1 MFRKGRHFLPAF
13 FCLLMK
19 KSKQVYLP
27 TFRAIYKELAPKFCG
42 DSVHQDFE
50 LATEKIVRQ
59 VLLECSTEN
68 IERVSLAKCC
78 VHGCMFHLCKACL
91 DRLKKVGLI
100 TKYYD
105 SRGPFRYWVRQLM
118 MLCLL
123 PPDDIKPT
131 FVNHLEHQEFPEL
144 FSTREEL
151 SLVEFKE
158 YFKDQW
164 IENTDPNFLSVF
176 GTKINSNNALETYNK
191 KLNAHVGSKRPNIWV
206 FITAMNEMLDD
217 AVIDLKSLE
226 KGERITRNQPRISD
240 DNMMHRKHAEKE
252 ILAKRFTPIQF
263 INYLV
268 ENWGTKFFSQISPS
282 EKKSPNDDKKSPEKT
297 PAVQNPDLC
306 IECST
311 PRIGSSW
318 GYMHAGTI
326 HSPIC
331 TSCMTNNQNGDPC
344 PICAVEIEAILQVM
358 T

>member
-1 MFRKGRHFLPAF
+1 
-13 FCLLMK
+13 
-19 KSKQVYLP
+19 
-27 TFRAIYKELAPKFCG
+27 
-42 DSVHQDFE
+42 
-50 LATEKIVRQ
+50 
-59 VLLECSTEN
+59 
-68 IERVSLAKCC
+68 
-78 VHGCMFHLCKACL
+78 
-91 DRLKKVGLI
+91 
-100 TKYYD
+100 
-105 SRGPFRYWVRQLM
+105 M

-123 PPDDIKPT
+123 PADDIKHT

-144 FSTREEL
+144 LSTLEAL

-164 IENTDPNFLSVF
+164 IENTDPKFLSVF

-191 KLNAHVGSKRPNIWV
+191 KLNAHVGSKQPNIWLCME
-206 FITAMNEMLDD
+206 IMNEMLDD
-217 AVIDLKSLE
+217 AVIDLKSLQ
-226 KGERITRNQPRISD
+226 KGESITRNQPRISD
-240 DNMMHRKHAEKE
+240 DNFMHRKHAEQE
-252 ILAKRFTPIQF
+252 ILAKRFSPIQF

-297 PAVQNPDLC
+297 PAVPNPDLC
-306 IECST
+306 LECSA

-344 PICAVEIEAILQVM
+344 PICAVDIEVILQVM